1 MRWWL
6 DRPTLLACLGVVAVC
21 LPPLL
26 PMLDGHFWGADDWVY
41 LEEASLLAMR
51 DPIGAAWRH
60 FELHRPGEIQAGLRH
75 TSLLFWALDL
85 LVWGPNPAGFYLTN
99 VLLLLGT
106 GVLVCLLLQRWTGSA
121 LAAFAGAC
129 VFVLNARTVEVGWYL
144 ATRTETLALLFSTA
158 VFLLWTRE
166 PPGPR
171 SRRMTILCTAL
182 FTLGV
187 FAKSTAGFLGLV
199 LLAWEAGHLSMREL
213 LAPRRLLKTYGPFAA
228 VLAVY
233 LGLVLLGKVLGGA
246 VAFVPP
252 PRGGLATAVGALP
265 GQIGSAL
272 LAPRSQ
278 LGVPAAS
285 NQFELL
291 VMIRAVLLTA
301 CVGVALIW
309 RPTRTAVARLAVVW
323 FVAGMILPLPM
334 LLGGADFGRY
344 FLVSA
349 VGFVLLVAAPVG
361 ALMAH
366 PSPRRKAAAWALAV
380 ALAGSSLALLVW
392 DGTARY
398 TAQRGALVGR
408 FIDTLRT
415 RVAEGP
421 PFIRLHLAMHG
432 PHRELLVL
440 LQRRAALHLLVP
452 GLAIEECTF
461 WFSGSDRAFEFPFVA
476 YDFQLPGV
484 NHITE
489 RKRRID
495 VRQVATNPN
504 NAVLAADAD
513 ARGISFRAV
522 AYADLAPRKE
532 TAPEARVWSF
542 RGGETHGWRFHREGR
557 PWPNP
562 IEGPDGLVLP
572 PIATMTASMLEF
584 LPGIQLELIRS
595 PALDLDPGA
604 WCDLQ
609 VDYLG
614 RPHDMGAPERDAP
627 FLYFDHYSVMQ
638 VQGGDG
644 LPPRLGRSLYA
655 RIEPVDGAP
664 ERWRSTFSLDTSP
677 AWLMQDRITSFDL
690 APLNLADV
698 RVERVELLP
707 CRPTPKGLAP

>member
-1 MRWWL
+1 MRWLL

-41 LEEASLLAMR
+41 LEEASLLAKR

-99 VLLLLGT
+99 VLLLLGA

-121 LAAFAGAC
+121 LAAFTGAC

-182 FTLGV
+182 FALGV

-199 LLAWEAGHLSMREL
+199 LLAWEAGHLSVREL
-213 LAPRRLLKTYGPFAA
+213 LDPKRLLRSYGPFAA

-233 LGLVLLGKVLGGA
+233 LGLVLLGKALGGA

-252 PRGGLATAVGALP
+252 PRGGLATAFSALP
-265 GQIGSAL
+265 GQLWSAL
-272 LAPRSQ
+272 LAPISQ
-278 LGVPAAS
+278 LGIPPAI

-291 VMIRAVLLTA
+291 VRLRSFLLA
-301 CVGVALIW
+301 GCVVVALAW
-309 RPTRTAVARLAVVW
+309 RPARQAVARLAIVW
-323 FVAGMILPLPM
+323 FAAGMILPLPM
-334 LLGGADFGRY
+334 LLGGADSGRY

-349 VGFVLLVAAPVG
+349 VGFVLLVAAPIGVL
-361 ALMAH
+361 AAS
-366 PSPRRKAAAWALAV
+366 PSAGRRAAARALAV
-380 ALAGSSLALLVW
+380 VLVGSSLAALVW

-398 TAQRGALVGR
+398 TAERGALVAR
-408 FIDTLRT
+408 FIDTLRA
-415 RVAEGP
+415 RVADGP

-432 PHRELLVL
+432 PNRELFVL

-452 GLAIEECTF
+452 GLEIEDVTF
-461 WFSGSDRAFEFPFVA
+461 WFSGSDQAFEFPFIA

-484 NHITE
+484 NHITA
-489 RKRRID
+489 RAQRVD
-495 VRQVATNPN
+495 VRRVATNPN
-504 NAVLAADAD
+504 NVVISADAD
-513 ARGISFRAV
+513 ARGISFRTV
-522 AYADLAPRKE
+522 ALADLAPRRE
-532 TAPEARVWSF
+532 VHAEPRVWSF
-542 RGGETHGWRFHREGR
+542 RGGQTHGWRFHREGR

-562 IEGPDGLVLP
+562 IAGSDGLVLP

-595 PALDLDPGA
+595 PTLDLDPGA
-604 WCDLQ
+604 WCELQ
-609 VDYLG
+609 VDYRG
-614 RPHDMGAPERDAP
+614 RLHDMGAPERDAP
-627 FLYFDHYSVMQ
+627 FLYFEHYSVMQ

-655 RIEPVDGAP
+655 RIEPVDGAQ

-677 AWLMQDRITSFDL
+677 SWLMQDRITSFDL

-707 CRPTPKGLAP
+707 CRSTPKGLAP